1 MMCFSCRVTSD
12 AKVVFLD
19 VIPTPQ
25 DIISDFSYI
34 CLLLTI
40 KFEYMENISRRT
52 AIKTFLAGGVAL
64 ATTGIEAAVAAKKK
78 TDVREPLK
86 GNVRHSVSKWCFGDY
101 NLDEFCE
108 ICKHIGIESVELL
121 DPEDWPV
128 VQKHGLTV
136 AMAQG
141 AGLGIDRGFNDP
153 ALHDELVASYEKVI
167 PMVADAGLTNL
178 ICFSGRRNGAT
189 DLQGWENCEKGL
201 RRLIPLAE
209 KHKVV
214 LTMELLNSVGH
225 KDYLCDHT
233 VWARSFVAVSVP
245 LILSYYMI
253 FIICRSWRGI
263 SSRISGNIANTSPMS
278 IPEVVRA
285 VPRSTRRRSFTIR
298 LSSRLLWRQAIKVL
312 SGRSSSPP
320 KKTRSLPWRS
330 ASASVMYSVVLQ

>member
-64 ATTGIEAAVAAKKK
+64 ATTGIEAAAAAKKK
-78 TDVREPLK
+78 TDVKETLK
-86 GNVRHSVSKWCFGDY
+86 G
-101 NLDEFCE
+101 
-108 ICKHIGIESVELL
+108 KHIGIESVELL
-121 DPEDWPV
+121 DPVDWPI

-178 ICFSGRRNGAT
+178 ICFSGRRNGVT

-201 RRLIPLAE
+201 KRLIPLAE

-233 VWARSFVAVSVP
+233 VWGAE
-245 LILSYYMI
+245 L
-253 FIICRSWRGI
+253 CR
-263 SSRISGNIANTSPMS
+263 RIGSPNFKLLYDIYHMQIMEGNIIENIRKYNQYFSHVHTGGSPG
-278 IPEVVRA
+278 RA
-285 VPRSTRRRSFTIR
+285 EIDETQELYYPAIIKALMETGYKGFVGQEFVPAQEDKIASLEKCIR
-298 LSSRLLWRQAIKVL
+298 ICDV
-312 SGRSSSPP
+312 
-320 KKTRSLPWRS
+320 
-330 ASASVMYSVVLQ
+330 